1 MPRTLRVD
9 DVELAA
15 ALSSPASVQYLAP
28 FFEQPRSVAQAC
40 EYLDKP
46 MSKMHYWVRRW
57 TGLGALEIVERRERA
72 GRPIAFYRTVADE
85 FVVPGALLPDA
96 LLEKQLAW
104 LNDLLIRSLVRTA
117 PEVMYGG
124 DLLVY
129 QSRGHRMTSID
140 RVVPGGQSVSADDSL
155 QCGATLL
162 LTSAEARE
170 LREELSALRDRWQAR
185 SDGRSRSSSGIGEQ
199 LLMLATVPQES
210 E

>member
-1 MPRTLRVD
+1 MRSSS
-9 DVELAA
+9 AA
-15 ALSSPASVQYLAP
+15 
-28 FFEQPRSVAQAC
+28 
-40 EYLDKP
+40 
-46 MSKMHYWVRRW
+46 
-57 TGLGALEIVERRERA
+57 
-72 GRPIAFYRTVADE
+72 PIAFYRTVADE

-96 LLEKQLAW
+96 LLEKQLAR

-129 QSRGHRMTSID
+129 QSRGHRMTAID

-170 LREELSALRDRWQAR
+170 LREELSALRDRWQTR
-185 SDGRSRSSSGIGEQ
+185 SDGRSRSSSGISEQ